1 MTKMTKIERKAEQI
15 RYIKK
20 LIRLYERKSIEFSN
34 DHDERG
40 AIRMVNAQRL
50 AAARRSTRPQPGGPP
65 KQAPDG
71 HWYIHAPHAH
81 GTYQRVVPR

>member
-40 AIRMVNAQRL
+40 AIRMFNAQRL
-50 AAARRSTRPQPGGPP
+50 AADELKHLLIAEGASR
-65 KQAPDG
+65 
-71 HWYIHAPHAH
+71 
-81 GTYQRVVPR
+81 

>member
-1 MTKMTKIERKAEQI
+1 MTKMTRTMRKAEQI

-50 AAARRSTRPQPGGPP
+50 AADELKHLLAAEG
-65 KQAPDG
+65 
-71 HWYIHAPHAH
+71 AH
-81 GTYQRVVPR
+81 R